1 MSVSRQNLRAMLQY
15 GNTIVVP
22 DAYDC
27 VHLI

>member
-27 VHLI
+27 VHPI